1 MKPGTVYLIGAG
13 PGEPSLITV
22 KGLRHVTS
30 ADVVVHDH
38 LVHPRLLESVRPDAE
53 QIDVGA
59 AAPQPMEQDA
69 ISFLLADKAR
79 EGKMVARLKWG
90 DPFVFDSGGKE
101 ALFLHEQ
108 RIPFEVV
115 PGVPPSIG
123 GPCFAGVPITYPEA
137 GDALIFIRGH
147 EAETNTPPDVDWSR
161 VAPLAGTIV
170 SYAGGAQL
178 EAIIDELLA
187 HGRSP
192 GEPAALILNGTLPNQ
207 RTIQGSLKKIQSVVR
222 EAQRRDSAVL
232 VVGPVVGLRE
242 HLRWFDARPLF
253 GKRVLVTR
261 PRDQA
266 GEFVDRLL
274 DLGANPIEAPTIRI
288 AAPEDDGPLDAACA
302 AAGTF
307 DWILFTSVNG
317 VDAFMEHLLAG
328 PRDVRA
334 LQGVRLCAIGPATA
348 ARLGRFGLKV
358 DLMPAEHR
366 AEAVSEALRREAD
379 LDGAR
384 VLLPRAD
391 LARALLPTELRRAGA
406 DVVEVTAYRTVP
418 ATGTP
423 DIDIYKMLLEQE
435 IDVVTFT
442 SASTV
447 RNFVKLVGVEPAA
460 DLLGTTVVAAI
471 GPVTAEAARQLG
483 IETTIMPSTYTVT
496 ALAQAIADH
505 FARDADASGA

>member
-13 PGEPSLITV
+13 PGEPSLISV
-22 KGLRHVTS
+22 KGFRHITS
-30 ADVVVHDH
+30 ADVVVHDQ
-38 LVHPRLLESVRPDAE
+38 LVHPRLLESARPDAE
-53 QIDVGA
+53 KIDVGTVS
-59 AAPQPMEQDA
+59 PRPREQDA
-69 ISFLLADKAR
+69 ICFLLADKAR

-115 PGVPPSIG
+115 PGLPPSIG

-137 GDALIFIRGH
+137 SDALIFIRGH
-147 EAETNTPPDVDWSR
+147 ETETNTPPDVDWSR
-161 VAPLAGTIV
+161 VAPLQSTIV

-178 EAIIDELLA
+178 EVIIDELLTN
-187 HGRSP
+187 GRSP
-192 GEPAALILNGTLPNQ
+192 NEPAVLILNGTLPNQ
-207 RTIQGSLKKIQSVVR
+207 RTLQGSLLQIQSVVR
-222 EAQRRDSAVL
+222 KAQRQNSAVL

-253 GKRVLVTR
+253 GKSVLVTR
-261 PRDQA
+261 ARDQA
-266 GEFVDRLL
+266 REFVDRLL
-274 DLGANPIEAPTIRI
+274 DLGANPIEVPTIRI
-288 AAPEDDGPLDAACA
+288 AAPEDDGPLNEACT

-307 DWILFTSVNG
+307 DWIVFTSVNA

-348 ARLGRFGLKV
+348 AQLGRFGLKV
-358 DLMPAEHR
+358 DLMPSEHR
-366 AEAVSEALRREAD
+366 AEAIGEALRRESD
-379 LDGAR
+379 LEGTR

-391 LARALLPTELRRAGA
+391 LARALLPSELRHAGA
-406 DVVEVTAYRTVP
+406 EVVEVTAYRTVP
-418 ATGTP
+418 VSQP
-423 DIDIYKMLLEQE
+423 HDVDIYKMLLEQE

-447 RNFVKLVGVEPAA
+447 RNFVKLVGAEPAI

-471 GPVTAEAARQLG
+471 GPVTAEAGRQLG
-483 IETTIMPSTYTVT
+483 IETTIIPSTYTVP

-505 FARDADASGA
+505 FTHDAG